1 MRKFI
6 ALIIF
11 CLFAFSTTAVF
22 ADDVS
27 IGFINREIIIQQS
40 KKIQKGATE
49 LINFQNQM
57 VADFER
63 EKVGLSDSDLQ
74 IKAAAYQAEID
85 MHIQMA
91 ASRLDA
97 NLRMASRIVAKKRGL
112 AVVTV
117 ASAIVYGCQDITQ
130 EVIQTID
137 AGQE

>member
-1 MRKFI
+1 M
-6 ALIIF
+6 
-11 CLFAFSTTAVF
+11 
-22 ADDVS
+22 
-27 IGFINREIIIQQS
+27 
-40 KKIQKGATE
+40 
-49 LINFQNQM
+49 NFQNQM

-74 IKAAAYQAEID
+74 VKATAYQAEID
-85 MHIQMA
+85 MHIEMA

-97 NLRMASRIVAKKRGL
+97 NLRMASRIVAKKHGL

-117 ASAIVYGCQDITQ
+117 ASAVVYGCQDITQ

>member
-97 NLRMASRIVAKKRGL
+97 NLRMASRIVAKN
-112 AVVTV
+112 AVWRL
-117 ASAIVYGCQDITQ
+117 
-130 EVIQTID
+130 
-137 AGQE
+137 